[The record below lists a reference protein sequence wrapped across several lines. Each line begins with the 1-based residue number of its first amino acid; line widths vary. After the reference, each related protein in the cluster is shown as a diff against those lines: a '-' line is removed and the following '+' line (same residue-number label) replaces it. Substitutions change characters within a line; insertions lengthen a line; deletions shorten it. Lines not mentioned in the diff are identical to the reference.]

1 MRQDLV
7 VTPAV
12 VRKNSDDAGHVL
24 GNDALGI
31 EKRFRDEALAFGV
44 PPRDELPGI
53 EQIEDASNGQIEF
66 FSYLFKRQQ
75 LLSGEKLRKL
85 RVGILN
91 GVLRISHG
99 HNCSRITLSGA
110 DQPYWNP

>member
-75 LLSGEKLRKL
+75 LLSGEKLQKL
-85 RVGILN
+85 GMGILFR
-91 GVLRISHG
+91 VRRISHR
-99 HNCSRITLSGA
+99 HNCSGITL
-110 DQPYWNP
+110 